1 MFAAPIGSG
10 ACVWVMNTMTVQPT
24 HRIPLTMSE
33 PIHVAVVEAR
43 FEDLYRREYPAL
55 VAVATALAGD
65 DGEDLVHDA
74 MVRALINWKHVR
86 SLDRP
91 GGWCHRVLV
100 NRCRSRW
107 RRKATEARFLARLRR
122 HEPSSPGPSADVI
135 AFWSAVRQLPERP
148 RLAVTLFYAGDH
160 STAEVATILDV
171 PEGTV
176 RSDLS
181 RARAALARELA
192 V

>member
-1 MFAAPIGSG
+1 MPDPTTTASSAA
-10 ACVWVMNTMTVQPT
+10 AVTVAAAVT
-24 HRIPLTMSE
+24 I
-33 PIHVAVVEAR
+33 VVEAR

-55 VAVATALAGD
+55 VAVARALAGD

-74 MVRALINWKHVR
+74 MVKALINWNRVR
-86 SLDRP
+86 VLDRP
-91 GGWCHRVLV
+91 GGWCHRVLI

-122 HEPSSPGPSADVI
+122 DEAIIDGPSADVL
-135 AFWSAVRQLPERP
+135 AFWGAVRQLPERP
-148 RLAVTLFYAGDH
+148 RLAVTLYYAGDH
-160 STAEVATILDV
+160 STAEVASILDV

-181 RARAALARELA
+181 RARTALAKELG